1 MARRVLLGVLI
12 VVLGT
17 IGVVATPDAKV
28 DLPGVYRCTGTNP
41 DGSAYQGVVE
51 IAQVQ
56 GTYRVRW
63 TLGDDLSILGVGIM
77 SNGVFAV
84 SYFGGAPAVVV
95 YKVDG
100 NRLVGEWT
108 MGGAE
113 GAVYAETLTKMG
125 SQAPDLRKPAD
136 RKPAS
141 NSNRVRVAGT
151 GAAPVHYSRL

>member
-1 MARRVLLGVLI
+1 MARRVLLGVVI
-12 VVLGT
+12 VAVGTLGLF
-17 IGVVATPDAKV
+17 AAADAKA
-28 DLPGVYRCTGTNP
+28 DLPGVYQCAGTNP
-41 DGSAYQGVVE
+41 DGSSYKGVVE
-51 IAQVQ
+51 IAKVE

-63 TLGDDLSILGVGIM
+63 TLGDDLSILGVGIL

-95 YKVDG
+95 YKLDG
-100 NRLVGEWT
+100 NRLIGEWT

-125 SQAPDLRKPAD
+125 SQAPSLQQPELRKPAD

-141 NSNRVRVAGT
+141 HPDRVKV
-151 GAAPVHYSRL
+151 